1 MEEKTEQIPM
11 PKVKII
17 LASASPRRKQ
27 LLEDEGVEF
36 EVRVPQTPIDEE
48 LEPDLL
54 NNPPEA
60 VKKLAEKK
68 AGAIIQEI
76 LAEDFTGMAAV
87 IGADTVVALD
97 NEIYGKPRSISDAK
111 HILRSLSGR
120 THQVH
125 TGVSVWLVSAPTVE
139 DVSLGFRTFVDTSS
153 VTFKQL
159 SDEEIDAYIKKG
171 ESFDKAG
178 AYAIQGQGSI
188 LVQSYEGALDNII
201 GLPAKRLIEE
211 FAEIFEAAR

>member
-1 MEEKTEQIPM
+1 MEDKTEQMPM

-201 GLPAKRLIEE
+201 GLPAKCLIEE

>member
-1 MEEKTEQIPM
+1 M